1 MPRWILFTSQKG
13 GVGKSTL
20 ARSAAVSLAY
30 LGRKVLLA
38 DFDVEQ
44 RTCMRWHAQRQARAL
59 KPAIDVAAFSK
70 KKKLARA
77 ELDYD
82 DVIIDTRGQSAKLS
96 RDLAVSSDVVFLP
109 SSFSLDDVLPTLGVV
124 ESLRN
129 AGVLSSRIAVA
140 FCRTG
145 CSRKQEQ
152 QARSILETNRVA
164 TLDIVLPQK
173 DGFIPLYATG
183 RTGRETAQS
192 NLRSVAMAMDQ
203 ALLHFIDAAGRG
215 TGRRASHLLTQLV
228 DEGVRNAADGS

>member
-1 MPRWILFTSQKG
+1 MPRRILFASQKG

-20 ARSAAVSLAY
+20 ARSAAVSLA
-30 LGRKVLLA
+30 LSGRKVLLA

-44 RTCMRWHAQRQARAL
+44 RTCMRWQAQRQARAL
-59 KPAIDVAAFSK
+59 RPAIEAAAFSK
-70 KKKLARA
+70 EKKLARV
-77 ELDYD
+77 EREYD
-82 DVIIDTRGQSAKLS
+82 DIVIDTHAQHDELS

-145 CSRKQEQ
+145 CSRRQEQ
-152 QARSILETNRVA
+152 QARSILKTNRVA

-183 RTGRETAQS
+183 RT
-192 NLRSVAMAMDQ
+192 
-203 ALLHFIDAAGRG
+203 
-215 TGRRASHLLTQLV
+215 
-228 DEGVRNAADGS
+228 